1 MKFQDIQITKFGNFF
16 FESYFKSLQAY
27 SRKINPTRQ
36 IEIGEVVLFKDDK
49 FHGRGAFPIG
59 IVTGYGNSNRNK
71 KNDYQR
77 VLKIRIRKAGKNIE
91 IVRPYHDFALLEI
104 TDDSESN

>member
-1 MKFQDIQITKFGNFF
+1 MFISSNLNYL
-16 FESYFKSLQAY
+16 SYFKSLQAY

-77 VLKIRIRKAGKNIE
+77 VLRIRIRKAGNFHIE
-91 IVRPYHDFALLEI
+91 VADTGNMIG
-104 TDDSESN
+104 N